1 MTQQLVVVA
10 SGVTWDGVKGSERQ
24 LAESLAHHADI
35 LWVDPP
41 VSPVTP
47 ARFRGKSARMWQPR
61 LRRVRPG
68 IVRLTPVGPPG
79 WTRPG
84 VRSLTWPL
92 VRAQIGWALRKA
104 KRHPDVFVACT
115 QHDLLGRW
123 GRDVLNVLYGTDDWV
138 AGATLMNQDARFVL
152 KEEQAAIARAD
163 LVLAV
168 GPELAER
175 WEKLGAQPVVFPN
188 GCNPDA
194 YQGVSS
200 REPGPVPSGF
210 PARVAGLV
218 GQLSDRIDI
227 GLLESVADTGIGLLL
242 VGPREPNWEPGRA
255 NALLDRPN
263 VHHVGAVAFEEL
275 PQWFARLDVGLTPY
289 ADTAFNRAS
298 FPLKTL
304 EYLAAGLPVVST
316 DLPASR
322 RLSAE
327 TSHIWIAADGRSFAD
342 AVVRAASGE
351 WTPAAAG
358 QRRSVAAQHSWAV
371 RARTFIQLAGLRV
384 AGSQER

>member
-1 MTQQLVVVA
+1 MSKQLVVVA
-10 SGVTWDGVKGSERQ
+10 AGVTWDGVKGSERQ
-24 LAESLAHHADI
+24 LAESLSQYADI

-47 ARFRGKSARMWQPR
+47 QRFRGRTGRMWWPR
-61 LRRVRPG
+61 LRRAKRG

-84 VRSLTWPL
+84 VRSLTWPV
-92 VRAQIGWALRKA
+92 VRAQIGWALR
-104 KRHPDVFVACT
+104 RTNRQPDVFIACT

-123 GRDVLNVLYGTDDWV
+123 GQSALNVLYGTDDWV
-138 AGATLMNQDARFVL
+138 AGAELMNQDARFVL
-152 KEEQAAIARAD
+152 REEQAAIARAN

-175 WEKLGAQPVVFPN
+175 WTALGARPVVFPN
-188 GCNPDA
+188 GCDPEA
-194 YQGVSS
+194 YQSVLSI
-200 REPGPVPSGF
+200 EPGPVPAGF

-227 GLLESVADTGIGLLL
+227 TMLESVADTGIGLLL
-242 VGPREPNWEPGRA
+242 VGPREPGWEPGRA
-255 NALLDRPN
+255 DALLGRPN
-263 VHHVGAVAFEEL
+263 VHYVGAVAFEEL
-275 PQWFARLDVGLTPY
+275 PQWFARLNVGLTPY

-322 RLSAE
+322 RLGAE
-327 TSHIWIAADGRSFAD
+327 TAHIRIGADARSFAD
-342 AVVRAASGE
+342 AVVQAASGE
-351 WTPAAAG
+351 WTPDVVEQRRAVAAG
-358 QRRSVAAQHSWAV
+358 HSWAA
-371 RARTFIQLAGLRV
+371 RARTFTQLAGLRV
-384 AGSQER
+384 MSSHEA

>member
-1 MTQQLVVVA
+1 MTRLVVVA

-24 LAESLAHHADI
+24 LAESLVRHAGVDV

-47 ARFRGKSARMWQPR
+47 ARFRGESNRVWRP
-61 LRRVRPG
+61 LVRRVAPR

-84 VRSLTWPL
+84 IRSLTWPL
-92 VRAQIGWALRKA
+92 VRAQIASVLRKRRA
-104 KRHPDVFVACT
+104 DVFVACH

-123 GRDVLNVLYGTDDWV
+123 GAFDVLYGTDDWV
-138 AGATLMNQDARFVL
+138 AGATLMNQDAKFVL
-152 KEEQAAIARAD
+152 KEELKALARAD

-175 WEKLGAQPVVFPN
+175 WAHAKPVVFPN
-188 GCNPDA
+188 GCDPDA
-194 YQGVSS
+194 Y
-200 REPGPVPSGF
+200 RELPAPGPVPDGF
-210 PARVAGLV
+210 PTPVAGLI

-227 GLLESVADTGIGLLL
+227 GLLEAVADTGIGLLL
-242 VGPREPNWEPGRA
+242 VGPREPGWEPDRA
-255 NALLDRPN
+255 DRLLRRAN
-263 VHHVGAVAFEEL
+263 VHHVGPVPFTEL

-289 ADTAFNRAS
+289 ADTPFNRAS

-304 EYLAAGLPVVST
+304 EYLAAGRPVVST

-322 RLSAE
+322 RLAQE
-327 TSHIWIAADGRSFAD
+327 TPHVHIADDFAGTVMKVSSVERTPD
-342 AVVRAASGE
+342 AVE
-351 WTPAAAG
+351 
-358 QRRSVAAQHSWAV
+358 QRRSVATTHSWAA
-371 RARTFIQLAGLRV
+371 RAREFTRLAGVSANR
-384 AGSQER
+384 

>member
-1 MTQQLVVVA
+1 MTQLVVVA

-24 LAESLAHHADI
+24 LAEALAPHADV

-47 ARFRGKSARMWQPR
+47 ERFRGTAGKMWRPL
-61 LRRVRPG
+61 LRRVKPG

-92 VRAQIGWALRKA
+92 VRAQIRWALRKT
-104 KRHPDVFVACT
+104 RRRPDVFVACT

-123 GRDVLNVLYGTDDWV
+123 NAFDVLYGTDDWV
-138 AGATLMNQDARFVL
+138 AGATLMNHDARYVL
-152 KEEQAAIARAD
+152 KEEKAAIARAD

-175 WEKLGAQPVVFPN
+175 WAGLGAQPVVFPN
-188 GCNPDA
+188 GCDPDA
-194 YQGVSS
+194 YQNVWLTD
-200 REPGPVPSGF
+200 PGPVPDGF
-210 PARVAGLV
+210 PDRVAGLV

-242 VGPREPNWEPGRA
+242 VGPREPGWEPGRA
-255 NALLDRPN
+255 EALLDRDN
-263 VHHVGAVAFEEL
+263 VHHVGPVPFEEL
-275 PQWFARLDVGLTPY
+275 PRWFARLNVGLTPY
-289 ADTAFNRAS
+289 ADTEFNRAS

-322 RLSAE
+322 RLAQE
-327 TSHIWIAADGRSFAD
+327 TPHVEVCADAFAD
-342 AVVRAASGE
+342 AVVKAAGSE
-351 WTPAAAG
+351 WTPDAVA
-358 QRRSVAAQHSWAV
+358 QRRSVATTHSWAA
-371 RARTFIQLAGLRV
+371 RARTFTRLAGID
-384 AGSQER
+384 AKSAPDP

>member
-1 MTQQLVVVA
+1 MRPLVVVA

-24 LAESLAHHADI
+24 LAEALAHHADI

-41 VSPVTP
+41 VSPITP
-47 ARFRGKSARMWQPR
+47 ERFRGGTGRMWRP
-61 LRRVRPG
+61 LVRRAKPG

-92 VRAQIGWALRKA
+92 VRAQIRWALRRA
-104 KRHPDVFVACT
+104 KRTPDVFVACH

-123 GRDVLNVLYGTDDWV
+123 NAVDVLYGTDDWV
-138 AGATLMNQDARFVL
+138 AGATLMNQDAAFVL
-152 KEEQAAIARAD
+152 KEEQAALRRAD

-175 WEKLGAQPVVFPN
+175 WSGLGAQPVVFPN
-188 GCNPDA
+188 GCDPDA
-194 YQGVSS
+194 YQEVWLT
-200 REPGPVPSGF
+200 EPGGVPDGF
-210 PARVAGLV
+210 PDRVAGLI

-227 GLLESVADTGIGLLL
+227 GVLEAVADTGIGLLL
-242 VGPREPNWEPGRA
+242 VGPREPGWEPGRA
-255 NALLDRPN
+255 DALLRREN
-263 VHHVGAVAFEEL
+263 VYHVGAVPFEQL
-275 PQWFARLDVGLTPY
+275 PRWFARLNVGLTPY

-322 RLSAE
+322 RLAE
-327 TSHIWIAADGRSFAD
+327 ETPHVHIASHDFAD
-342 AVVRAASGE
+342 AVVKAAGSE
-351 WTPAAAG
+351 WTPDVVAE
-358 QRRSVAAQHSWAV
+358 RRSVATRHSWAA
-371 RARTFIQLAGLRV
+371 RADTFTRLAGFHTG
-384 AGSQER
+384 A